1 MKVTRRNPERRVGIV
16 PTPATAH
23 AESWRTSRTSRKEF
37 SAADAAEI
45 EA

>member
-16 PTPATAH
+16 PTPATA
-23 AESWRTSRTSRKEF
+23 
-37 SAADAAEI
+37 ADAAEI